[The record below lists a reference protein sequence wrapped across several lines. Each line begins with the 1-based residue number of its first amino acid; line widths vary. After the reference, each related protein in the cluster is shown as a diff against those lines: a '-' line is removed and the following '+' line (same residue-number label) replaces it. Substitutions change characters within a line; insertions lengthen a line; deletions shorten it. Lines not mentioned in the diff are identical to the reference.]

1 MSGNHVRAG
10 IYARISDDRDG
21 EEAGVKRQMDDGRKL
36 VHARGGDIVMEKS
49 DNDISALKGKKR
61 PGYDAIM
68 AAAKARDITHIV
80 VWHTSRLWRNRRERA
95 DGIEALRKAEVS
107 VLAVKGPEL
116 DMTTAYGRGMAG
128 LIGEFDTMESEVKSE
143 RIKRKTEELAAE
155 GKIANGGPR
164 PFGFHRVY
172 DGEGPRRKILRDEL
186 HPEEAPIVRESARR
200 VLAGESMRSV
210 TADLN
215 ARGVRSSSGIFW
227 TQRALRTML
236 RSGRIAGLREHH
248 DVVVSRAVWPAII
261 TEEEHTLLRAKLD
274 SQGSW
279 GTKGAR
285 LHYLTGYVFCD
296 GCYVRGIKMGV
307 LTQRGQ
313 YRYRCLPKHEGGC
326 NGRTILMDPL
336 VELMDDY
343 MVKRLSDPKTLKR
356 LTAHQA
362 PNDGRADDLLALIDS
377 HERRLKLLQL
387 AMEEGDENEIPE
399 MAATVRTVRRKLND
413 AREELGRV
421 TSTPD
426 LAALDFPALAKG
438 WKTLHVDQKQLLLGL
453 FVERILISAARRGL
467 GRFDPDRVAIVPVK
481 RR

>member
-10 IYARISDDRDG
+10 IYARISDDREG
-21 EEAGVKRQMDDGRKL
+21 EEAGVKRQLDDGRKL
-36 VHARGGDIVMEKS
+36 VQARGGAIVMEKS

-68 AAAKARDITHIV
+68 AAAKAGEITHII

-95 DGIEALRKAEVS
+95 DGIEILRRAEVS

-143 RIKRKTEELAAE
+143 RIKRKVEELAAE

-172 DGEGPRRKILRDEL
+172 EGEGPRRKILRDEL
-186 HPEEAPIVRESARR
+186 HPDEAPIVREAARR

-215 ARGVRSSSGIFW
+215 ERGVRSSSGIFW

-236 RSGRIAGLREHH
+236 RSGRIAGLREHNRE
-248 DVVVSRAVWPAII
+248 VIGKAVWPAII
-261 TEEEHTLLRAKLD
+261 AEEEHKLLRAKLD
-274 SQGSW
+274 SQGTW
-279 GTKGAR
+279 GTKAR
-285 LHYLTGYVFCD
+285 VHYLTGWVLCD
-296 GCYVRGIKMGV
+296 DCGVRGIKMGV

-313 YRYRCLPKHEGGC
+313 YRYRCMPKHEGGC

-336 VELMDDY
+336 VDLVDAY
-343 MVKRLSDPKTLKR
+343 MIGRLSDKKTLKR
-356 LTAHQA
+356 LTAQRA
-362 PNDGRADDLLALIDS
+362 PKDDRTADILARIES
-377 HERRLKLLQL
+377 HERRLQLLQQS
-387 AMEEGDENEIPE
+387 MEEGDEDEIPE
-399 MAATVRTVRRKLND
+399 VAATVRVVRRKLTE
-413 AREELGRV
+413 AREELGQV
-421 TSTPD
+421 TAAPD
-426 LAALDFPALAKG
+426 IAALDFPALAKS
-438 WKTLHVDQKQLLLGL
+438 WKSLHIDQKQMLLGL
-453 FVERILISAARRGL
+453 FVDRIIIGPGRRGY
-467 GRFDPDRVAIVPVK
+467 GRFDPDRVNIVPK